1 MKTKMKLH
9 TIISA
14 LSLSILLSSC
24 TEEMMNPKSPTD
36 DSEKTETERV
46 VLLKTKLDNAAF
58 NLVGT
63 KFKAQV
69 GGRSQMGVHR
79 FSGLFKSKE
88 EAGRIAEGWDTCAL
102 VTITENTDGTYT
114 VILNFGEGCEDNGKF
129 ITGVVAF
136 TGSETDTSGFFKIA
150 FNKFSERGVNEVVD
164 DPSTING
171 FYDASWSISLHNGIS
186 YEEQFTA
193 AFEVNYESGAKE
205 TIAGE
210 GELNGDLDGFVVT
223 KYNFVGSNLK
233 GDKYAAVVV
242 NPLVFDFSC
251 KSTSIYTQGTE
262 AFEVN
267 EQKSSIDFGEGDCDN
282 IFTIFLE
289 GITIIVDLDKIN
301 T

>member
-14 LSLSILLSSC
+14 LLLSILVSSC
-24 TEEMMNPKSPTD
+24 TEEMLNPKNPTD

-69 GGRSQMGVHR
+69 GGRSQTGVHR

-102 VTITENTDGTYT
+102 VTITENPDGTYT
-114 VILNFGEGCEDNGKF
+114 VILNFGGGCEDNGKV

-136 TGSETDTSGFFKIA
+136 TGSETDTSGVFKIA
-150 FNKFSERGVNEVVD
+150 FDKFSERGVNEVID
-164 DPSTING
+164 DPSTISG
-171 FYDASWSISLHNGIS
+171 FYDASWSVSFHNGIS

-193 AFEVNYESGAKE
+193 AFEVNYESGGKE

-223 KYNFVGSNLK
+223 KYNFVGSNLE

-251 KSTSIYTQGTE
+251 KSTSIYTEGTE

-267 EQKSSIDFGEGDCDN
+267 QQKSSIDFGGGDCDN

-289 GITIIVDLDKIN
+289 GITIIIDLDKIN
-301 T
+301 A